1 VTAVTQAG
9 HTPGQTAWLIESG
22 SDALMIWGDVVHM
35 PNLQMAAPQAGT
47 VLDIDREQ
55 AIATRKRALDM
66 AATDRIRVAGTHFDF
81 PAIGHI
87 ERRTIGF
94 GFVPEVWR
102 AFV

>member
-1 VTAVTQAG
+1 
-9 HTPGQTAWLIESG
+9 
-22 SDALMIWGDVVHM
+22 
-35 PNLQMAAPQAGT
+35 

-55 AIATRKRALDM
+55 AVATRKHALEM

-87 ERRTIGF
+87 ERRMTGF

-102 AFV
+102 AVV

>member
-1 VTAVTQAG
+1 
-9 HTPGQTAWLIESG
+9 
-22 SDALMIWGDVVHM
+22 MIWGDVVHM

-47 VLDIDREQ
+47 VLDFDRQQ
-55 AIATRKRALDM
+55 AVATRKRALEM

-94 GFVPEVWR
+94 GFVPELWR
-102 AFV
+102 AVV